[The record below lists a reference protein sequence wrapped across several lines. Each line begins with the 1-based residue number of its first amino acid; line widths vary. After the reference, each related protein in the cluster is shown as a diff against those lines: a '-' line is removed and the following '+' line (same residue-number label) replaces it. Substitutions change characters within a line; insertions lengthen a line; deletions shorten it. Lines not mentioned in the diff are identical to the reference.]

1 MMRNMTGNRYVK
13 IVNKEE
19 LYTVRQEGHM
29 EDEEESIRKVYASF
43 RGTFLAD
50 RPINLLLSSQIK
62 PFFSLLCFLGILISC
77 MEVKDIASNSF
88 P

>member
-1 MMRNMTGNRYVK
+1 MSNMTGNRCVK

-19 LYTVRQEGHM
+19 SYTARQERCM

-50 RPINLLLSSQIK
+50 RPINLLLSS
-62 PFFSLLCFLGILISC
+62 
-77 MEVKDIASNSF
+77 
-88 P
+88 